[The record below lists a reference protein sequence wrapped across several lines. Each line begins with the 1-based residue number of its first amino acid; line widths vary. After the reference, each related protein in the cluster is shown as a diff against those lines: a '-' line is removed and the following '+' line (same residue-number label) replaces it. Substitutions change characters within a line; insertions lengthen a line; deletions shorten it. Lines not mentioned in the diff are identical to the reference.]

1 MSLSMYSASVPI
13 FTRILTNLDSFLG
26 KAAAWADERKIDHNA
41 LLLSR
46 LSPDMFTFTRQVQN
60 ACDFA
65 AKTTA
70 RLAGADVPDYANT
83 ETSFAQLK
91 ERIATVLK
99 YVQGFKAEQ
108 FNGAE
113 TRVIKLP
120 MGGTTMELTGEQ
132 FFVGFGLPNFYFHA
146 TSAYNILRHNGIEI
160 GKRDFLGP
168 R

>member
-1 MSLSMYSASVPI
+1 MSLYNVSVPT
-13 FTRILTNLDSFLG
+13 FVRILTALSAILE
-26 KAAAWADERKIDHNA
+26 KAVAHAEAKKIEPA
-41 LLLSR
+41 TLLNDR
-46 LSPDMFTFTRQVQN
+46 LYPDMFTFTRQVQN

-120 MGGTTMELTGEQ
+120 LGGTTMELSGEQ

-146 TSAYNILRHNGIEI
+146 TTAYNILRHNGIEI

>member
-1 MSLSMYSASVPI
+1 MSLYNVAVPT
-13 FTRILTNLDSFLG
+13 FVRILTALSAILD
-26 KAAAWADERKIDHNA
+26 KATAYAEAKKIDPAA
-41 LLLSR
+41 LLNDR
-46 LSPDMFTFTRQVQN
+46 LYPDMFTLTRQVQN

-70 RLAGADVPDYANT
+70 RLAGAEVPDYANT

-91 ERIATVLK
+91 QRIATVLT
-99 YVQGFKAEQ
+99 YVQGFKADQ
-108 FNGAE
+108 FKGAE

-120 MGGTTMELTGEQ
+120 MGGNTVELTGEQ
-132 FFVGFGLPNFYFHA
+132 LFVGVALPNFYFHA
-146 TSAYNILRHNGIEI
+146 TTAYNILRHNGLEI

>member
-1 MSLSMYSASVPI
+1 
-13 FTRILTNLDSFLG
+13 
-26 KAAAWADERKIDHNA
+26 
-41 LLLSR
+41 
-46 LSPDMFTFTRQVQN
+46 MFTFTRQVQN

-70 RLAGADVPDYANT
+70 RLAAVDVPDYANT

-113 TRVIKLP
+113 TRVIELP

-132 FFVGFGLPNFYFHA
+132 FFVGFGLPNFSSTPPPRTTSCA
-146 TSAYNILRHNGIEI
+146 TTASRSASAISRTEVKKATRTILEPHE
-160 GKRDFLGP
+160 
-168 R
+168 

>member
-1 MSLSMYSASVPI
+1 MSLYNVSVPT
-13 FTRILTNLDSFLG
+13 FVRILTALSAILD
-26 KAAAWADERKIDHNA
+26 KAATQAEARKIEPA
-41 LLLSR
+41 TLLNDR
-46 LSPDMFTFTRQVQN
+46 LAPDMFTFTRQVQN

-120 MGGTTMELTGEQ
+120 MGAPRWNYRASILRRLRSAQ
-132 FFVGFGLPNFYFHA
+132 FLFSRHQLQHPASQRRRDRQA
-146 TSAYNILRHNGIEI
+146 TSSGGR
-160 GKRDFLGP
+160 
-168 R
+168 

>member
-1 MSLSMYSASVPI
+1 MSLYNVSVPT
-13 FTRILTNLDSFLG
+13 FVRILSALSTVLD
-26 KAAAWADERKIDHNA
+26 KAAAHAEAKKIDPA
-41 LLLSR
+41 TLLNDR
-46 LSPDMFTFTRQVQN
+46 LYPDMFTFTRQVQN

-65 AKTTA
+65 AKTSA
-70 RLAGADVPDYANT
+70 RLAGVDVPEYANT

-91 ERIATVLK
+91 ERIATALK
-99 YVQGFKAEQ
+99 YVQGLKAEQ

-146 TSAYNILRHNGIEI
+146 TTAYNILRHNGIEI
-160 GKRDFLGP
+160 GKRDYLGNP
-168 R
+168 